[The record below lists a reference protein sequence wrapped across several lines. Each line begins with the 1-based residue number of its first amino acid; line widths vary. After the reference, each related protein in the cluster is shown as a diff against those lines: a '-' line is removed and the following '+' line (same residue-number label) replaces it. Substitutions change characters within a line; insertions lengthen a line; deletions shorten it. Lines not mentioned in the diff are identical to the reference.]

1 MVGSN
6 TRPGLRACLPAGVTN
21 EDDPGH
27 EQGTGPARPSGCQAS
42 SPLSQERPDLAH
54 GHPRHPICPCEISRS
69 PLYEQETEAERV
81 SPTPEATPQEM
92 DKLQSQPR
100 SAFCPSPR
108 AHSAS
113 LPPVLSPRGPGRERG
128 GSWPSEAT
136 GCEATGCAWQA
147 RRAGPH
153 RRTGRTN
160 EPAGGEKQDHGRL
173 RWRRTDFSTAKG
185 SSLAFSTQFLP

>member
-1 MVGSN
+1 M
-6 TRPGLRACLPAGVTN
+6 PGLQPIK
-21 EDDPGH
+21 PGKARS
-27 EQGTGPARPSGCQAS
+27 GPWAPAS
-42 SPLSQERPDLAH
+42 SHLPLQNI
-54 GHPRHPICPCEISRS
+54 PISIIRAGNRGS
-69 PLYEQETEAERV
+69 ERV

-92 DKLQSQPR
+92 EKLQSQPR

-147 RRAGPH
+147 RSAGPH

-185 SSLAFSTQFLP
+185 SSLAFSTQFLPWPSIAALEGC